1 MQSYVIHF
9 IRHGMTTED
18 NKGKYIG
25 ITNVP
30 LSKQGIDDLKKYDA
44 LYVYPGTPL
53 LYTSPLLR
61 CVQTCNVLYPKLKP
75 IVLDGFSECSF
86 GKWEGKT
93 ADDLKNNLDFINW
106 LANSKDNRPP
116 DGESGAEFTL
126 RICRTFEKLV
136 NDLIKS
142 GETTAVVVTHAG
154 VITTLL
160 SVYGLP
166 QAESYR
172 WQMDNGF
179 GYSVRITPLLWS
191 RDKVT
196 EVFGYCPREKEDYE
210 KDEDLS

>member
-1 MQSYVIHF
+1 MQSYEIHF
-9 IRHGMTTED
+9 IRHGTTTQD

-30 LSKQGIDDLKKYDA
+30 LSDKGVADLKKHDR
-44 LYVYPGTPL
+44 LYIYPGTPL

-61 CVQTCNVLYPKLKP
+61 CIQTCNVLYPALKP
-75 IVLDGFSECSF
+75 IVLEGLSECSF
-86 GKWEGKT
+86 GDWEGKT
-93 ADDLKNNLDFINW
+93 ADELKNNTEFINW

-116 DGESGAEFTL
+116 NGESGAEFTL

-136 NDLIKS
+136 KDLIQS
-142 GETTAVVVTHAG
+142 GETRAVVVTHAG

-179 GYSVRITPLLWS
+179 GYSLRITPLLWT
-191 RDKVT
+191 RDKVA
-196 EVFGYCPREKEDYE
+196 EVYGYCPREKEVYE
-210 KDEDLS
+210 